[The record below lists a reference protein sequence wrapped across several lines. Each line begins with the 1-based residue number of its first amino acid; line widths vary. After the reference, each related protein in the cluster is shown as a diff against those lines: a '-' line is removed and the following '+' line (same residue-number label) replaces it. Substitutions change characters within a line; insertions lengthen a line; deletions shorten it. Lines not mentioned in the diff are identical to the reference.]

1 MGGFLSF
8 VKKEALHIVRD
19 PRTMLIVLL
28 MPVIQV
34 LLFGFAMNTEVSNID
49 FAVAAPHPTEAV
61 RQAVERIAAN
71 SYFSFRGYI
80 AEGEIDKTLRSGGAD
95 AVVVFAGDYDR
106 QAEALRQGLPAE
118 PAVQLVF
125 DASNTN
131 TASAGAGYLKSI
143 LLAGMAGPG
152 AAAAVPE
159 THLLFNPQMKS
170 SYNFVPG
177 IMGMIFILIC
187 AMMTSVSIVR
197 EKETGTM
204 EVLLVSPVRPLKI
217 VLAKMIP
224 YFALSCFNLTTILL
238 LARYALDV
246 PMSGNLAGIVGLSM
260 LYLALSLAFGLL
272 ISTFAD
278 RQATALI
285 ISGMLIL
292 FPIIMFSG
300 LAFPIENMPKA
311 LQPITYIVPTRWYID
326 AVRKLMIEGLPFG
339 AVLREFSI
347 LAAMTALLIGA
358 ALKKF
363 NDKLE

>member
-28 MPVIQV
+28 MPVVQV
-34 LLFGFAMNTEVSNID
+34 LLFGFAMNTEVTDIEV
-49 FAVAAPHPTEAV
+49 AVVAPHPTEAV
-61 RQAVERIAAN
+61 RRAVERIAAN
-71 SYFSFRGYI
+71 PYFTFRGCI
-80 AEGEIDKTLRSGGAD
+80 AATEIDRTLRRGD
-95 AVVVFAGDYDR
+95 A
-106 QAEALRQGLPAE
+106 
-118 PAVQLVF
+118 

-131 TASAGAGYLKSI
+131 TASAGAGYLTSV
-143 LLAGMAGPG
+143 LLSGAPGVSAAG
-152 AAAAVPE
+152 
-159 THLLFNPQMKS
+159 TRLLFNPQMKS

-204 EVLLVSPVRPLKI
+204 EVLLVSPVRPLKV

-224 YFALSCFNLTTILL
+224 YFALSCFNLASILL
-238 LARYALDV
+238 LARFVLDV
-246 PMSGNLAGIVGLSM
+246 PLSGNLGAIIGVSM

-292 FPIIMFSG
+292 LPIIMFSG
-300 LAFPIENMPKA
+300 LAFPIENMPKV
-311 LQPITYIVPTRWYID
+311 LQPISCIIPTRWYID

-339 AVLREFSI
+339 GVLREFSI
-347 LAAMTALLIGA
+347 LAAMTALLIAA
-358 ALKKF
+358 ALRKF

>member
-28 MPVIQV
+28 MPVVQV
-34 LLFGFAMNTEVSNID
+34 LLFGFAMNTEVTDIEV
-49 FAVAAPHPTEAV
+49 AVVAPHPTEAV
-61 RQAVERIAAN
+61 RRAVERIAAN
-71 SYFSFRGYI
+71 PYFTFRGCI
-80 AEGEIDKTLRSGGAD
+80 AATEIDRTLRRGDAD
-95 AVVVFAGDYDR
+95 AVVVFAKDYDR
-106 QAEALRQGLPAE
+106 RTEALKQGLAAE

-125 DASNTN
+125 DASNTT
-131 TASAGAGYLKSI
+131 TASAGAGYLTSV
-143 LLAGMAGPG
+143 LLSGAPGVSAAG
-152 AAAAVPE
+152 
-159 THLLFNPQMKS
+159 TRLLFNPQMKS

-177 IMGMIFILIC
+177 RQTFI
-187 AMMTSVSIVR
+187 TRHTV
-197 EKETGTM
+197 KETGTM
-204 EVLLVSPVRPLKI
+204 EVLLVSPVRPLKV

-224 YFALSCFNLTTILL
+224 YFALSCFNLASILL
-238 LARYALDV
+238 LARFVLDV
-246 PMSGNLAGIVGLSM
+246 PLSGNLGAIIGVSM

-292 FPIIMFSG
+292 LPIIMFSG
-300 LAFPIENMPKA
+300 LAFPIENMPKV
-311 LQPITYIVPTRWYID
+311 LQPISCIIPTRWYID

-339 AVLREFSI
+339 GVLREFSI
-347 LAAMTALLIGA
+347 LAAMTALLIAA
-358 ALKKF
+358 ALRKF

>member
-28 MPVIQV
+28 MPVVQV

-49 FAVAAPHPTEAV
+49 VAAVAPHPTEAI
-61 RQAVERIAAN
+61 RQAVERVAAN
-71 SYFSFRGYI
+71 PYFPFRGYI
-80 AEGEIDKTLRSGGAD
+80 AGTEIDRTLRRGDAD
-95 AVVVFAGDYDR
+95 AVVVFAEDYDR
-106 QAEALRQGLPAE
+106 QTEALKQGLAAE

-131 TASAGAGYLKSI
+131 TASAGAGYLTSI
-143 LLAGMAGPG
+143 LLADMPG
-152 AAAAVPE
+152 IQAPG

-224 YFALSCFNLTTILL
+224 CFNLATILL
-238 LARYALDV
+238 LARFVLDV
-246 PMSGNLAGIVGLSM
+246 PLSGNLGAIIGLSM

-292 FPIIMFSG
+292 LPIIMFSG
-300 LAFPIENMPKA
+300 LAFPVENMPKV
-311 LQPITYIVPTRWYID
+311 LQPISCIIPTRWYID

-347 LAAMTALLIGA
+347 LAAMTALLIVA
-358 ALKKF
+358 ALRKF